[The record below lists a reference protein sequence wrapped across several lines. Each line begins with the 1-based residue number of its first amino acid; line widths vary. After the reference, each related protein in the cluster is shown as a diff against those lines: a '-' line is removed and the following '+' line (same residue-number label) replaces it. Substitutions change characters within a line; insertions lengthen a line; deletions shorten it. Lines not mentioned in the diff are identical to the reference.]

1 MNIEQRHIEQAVEA
15 AGAEI
20 TFAQEDFDLPADF
33 TAAVKATD
41 KNKAA
46 RERKLDAE
54 LDAGR
59 VALAAAVKPVK
70 VAKKEKKATPE
81 AKRAAARAEQVR
93 EKAAAKGKATG
104 ATLKL
109 SPKDGEKSGAF
120 IQRVL
125 RGNRFKGTH
134 AELAVIVHGFYPAQ
148 KTTAKDVAWNK
159 WKIKQDDAAAA

>member
-33 TAAVKATD
+33 KAAVKSTD
-41 KNKAA
+41 AKNKERDAKTLAA
-46 RERKLDAE
+46 SSA
-54 LDAGR
+54 
-59 VALAAAVKPVK
+59 ALVAAVKPVK
-70 VAKKEKKATPE
+70 VAKKEKKVTPE

-93 EKAAAKGKATG
+93 EKAAANGTPTG

-109 SPKDGEKSGAF
+109 KPNDGEKSGAF

-125 RGNRFKGTH
+125 RGGHFKGTH
-134 AELAVIVHGFYPAQ
+134 AELAAIVHDFYPAQ